1 MQKRALAIHDLSC
14 VGRCSLTVAL
24 PILSAA
30 GVNTAA
36 LPTALLSTHT
46 GGFTGFTH
54 LDLSNQLLPI
64 AAHLQTL
71 SLHFDAIYSGYLAS
85 SAQVDAV
92 LRIFDELGDAG
103 THFFVDPAF
112 ADQGRLYSLMPEN
125 MPTQMCRLCA
135 RARTIVPNLTEACF
149 MLELPYTAY
158 PSDAELQEMMRRLAA
173 LGPENVVVTGIA
185 HGQNELGVAYMQK
198 SDGQM
203 HSVMGSR
210 YDHVFHGTGDVF
222 ASFLL
227 AALMRPMRL
236 ENAVTLALNFTHQSI
251 ELTLAEGQDLRYG
264 VQFERVL
271 GAFLQALEDEL
282 L

>member
-30 GVNTAA
+30 GINTAA

-54 LDLSNQLLPI
+54 LDLSDQLLPI
-64 AAHLQTL
+64 AAHLRTL
-71 SLHFDAIYSGYLAS
+71 SLHFNAIYSGYLAD

-92 LRIFDELGDAG
+92 LRIFDELGDEG
-103 THFFVDPAF
+103 THLFVDPAF
-112 ADQGRLYSLMPEN
+112 ADQGRLYSLMPES
-125 MPTQMCRLCA
+125 MPAQMRRLCA

-149 MLELPYTAY
+149 MLGRPYIANPTEREL
-158 PSDAELQEMMRRLAA
+158 SDMMRQLAA
-173 LGPENVVVTGIA
+173 LGPENVIITGVT
-185 HGQNELGVAYMQK
+185 HGQNELGAAYLQK
-198 SDGQM
+198 ADGQVRM
-203 HSVMGSR
+203 VMCSR
-210 YDHVFHGTGDVF
+210 YDCVFHGTGDVF

-227 AALMRPMRL
+227 AALLRPLPLSR
-236 ENAVTLALNFTHQSI
+236 AVALALDFTHSSI
-251 ELTLAEGQDLRYG
+251 ELTLEEGQDLRYG

-271 GAFLQALEDEL
+271 GAFLQALEA
-282 L
+282 